1 MPEST
6 AAPKPSPS
14 TSAQPQWVL
23 QVASFTVRKN
33 ADDLAAQL
41 RQLGHEPMIETGNS
55 GGKAIYRVRLQPVS
69 NRAALEK
76 TAKTLSDKL
85 NLNPQ
90 IQQYNP

>member
-1 MPEST
+1 
-6 AAPKPSPS
+6 
-14 TSAQPQWVL
+14 L

-33 ADDLAAQL
+33 ADDLVTQL
-41 RQLGHEPMIETGNS
+41 KQLGHEPVIKTGSS

-69 NRAALEK
+69 NRAELET

-90 IQQYNP
+90 IQQYKP